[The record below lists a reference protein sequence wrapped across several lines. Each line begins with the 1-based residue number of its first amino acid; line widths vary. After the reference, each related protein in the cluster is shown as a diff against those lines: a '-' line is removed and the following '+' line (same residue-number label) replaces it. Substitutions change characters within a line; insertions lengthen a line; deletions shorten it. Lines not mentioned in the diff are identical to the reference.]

1 MQLIAVFFTAAL
13 LASAADRGL
22 PPRAQVS
29 DYPAHQTTA
38 TAILAAAIVP
48 SRQIQGMFTADIA
61 RHYVVL
67 EVAIYPQQAQ
77 LVKVDLLKFVLKVG
91 DTAVYVGKPADVAN
105 PWTESNKIP
114 GPPKPVS
121 VTTTTGVVFEKGTD
135 PDGQR
140 RGRVGTYED
149 VAVTTGPQAAPPL
162 SPAPPPPSQDPYIV
176 EQRIAQVLLPEGDA
190 TTAIAGYLFF
200 PLHKMKLHKGT
211 IVELQ
216 WSPPQEAA
224 ATVRLEQK

>member
-1 MQLIAVFFTAAL
+1 MQLIAVLFTAAL
-13 LASAADRGL
+13 LASSADGGL
-22 PPRAQVS
+22 PPRARVS
-29 DYPAHQTTA
+29 DYPAHQTTSTA
-38 TAILAAAIVP
+38 TLAAAIVP
-48 SRQIQGMFTADIA
+48 ARQIQGMFTADIA

-77 LVKVDLLKFVLKVG
+77 LVNVDLLKFALKVG

-114 GPPKPVS
+114 GPRKPVS

-140 RGRVGTYED
+140 RSRVGTYQD
-149 VAVTTGPQAAPPL
+149 VAVTTGPQAAPP
-162 SPAPPPPSQDPYIV
+162 PPPPSQDPYVV
-176 EQRIAQVLLPEGDA
+176 EQRIANVLLPEGDT

-211 IVELQ
+211 VVELQ
-216 WSPPQEAA
+216 WSPPQESA